1 MIHEMVGLVMMFL
14 SYVMCRM
21 LKIYTKIKKE
31 ENMRKNK
38 ENKIAAFTFL
48 LYSLSYLNIKL
59 VHFTVLNSNRQEM
72 VLHIFLSV
80 CVGSYFIGRIRR
92 RPTGM
97 PFCICYL
104 LRHDFTKPLR
114 QHTK

>member
-1 MIHEMVGLVMMFL
+1 MVGLVVICL

-21 LKIYTKIKKE
+21 LKIDSKVKKE

-48 LYSLSYLNIKL
+48 LYSLSYLHIRL
-59 VHFTVLNSNRQEM
+59 VCFTVLNSNREEM

-80 CVGSYFIGRIRR
+80 YIGSYFVGRIRR
-92 RPTGM
+92 RLTGLL
-97 PFCICYL
+97 FCI
-104 LRHDFTKPLR
+104 
-114 QHTK
+114 